1 MARETSSDRSCS
13 TGTADAG
20 SSVGPGKK
28 GVFRREGEYWTVGYG
43 GNAFR
48 LKDTR
53 GLGYLAHLLR
63 HPAVEFHVIDLFGG
77 IASQREEDE
86 SSHSVQGLPRGAE
99 DLEKA
104 GIHITGLGDAGEML
118 DEQAKVAYRHRLSE
132 LREEFEEAKE
142 F

>member
-1 MARETSSDRSCS
+1 MARENSSDRSCA

-20 SSVGPGKK
+20 SSVGPGKQ
-28 GVFRREGEYWTVGYG
+28 GVFRREGEYWTVGYV

-63 HPAVEFHVIDLFGG
+63 HPAAEFHVLDLFGG
-77 IASQREEDE
+77 IASRREEDE
-86 SSHSVQGLPRGAE
+86 TSQSVQGLPRGAE

-104 GIHITGLGDAGEML
+104 GIHITALGDPGEML
-118 DEQAKVAYRHRLSE
+118 DDQAKLAYSRRLSD
-132 LREEFEEAKE
+132 LP
-142 F
+142 